1 MSFVIMI
8 SEIFS
13 TSFLF
18 SIAICI
24 ILVGGLFAY
33 FNYRFSEQNH
43 KIQSMLGLVS
53 TMAEEMQYFRS
64 KLNGRQVDSSD
75 GMDNIQIVPN
85 FLGGNGNSKNMSEN
99 ELIEVS
105 DSEVEDDESE
115 IEDDNDDDD
124 NGDLEI
130 EDDLDIDSDLDED
143 DEDNED
149 DENDDISVEDL
160 DDTDTNKK
168 IINID
173 LGTNNND
180 FVIESEEFNF
190 SENHN
195 DHVKNDAN
203 NDTNDETIKNIN
215 IDLDLSADELNLE
228 NMELSFKTISIDDNV
243 SSKGKEDYKKM
254 SLNKL
259 RDVVCSKGL
268 VVDASKLKK
277 NELLKLLGDE

>member
-1 MSFVIMI
+1 MI

-64 KLNGRQVDSSD
+64 KINSKPVTSENNINDTD
-75 GMDNIQIVPN
+75 IQIVPN
-85 FLGGNGNSKNMSEN
+85 FLGGNPFLKVDGDN

-105 DSEVEDDESE
+105 DAEDDEYDEDEDLDDEVDDDVDDLDEVDDEDVEDDEDD
-115 IEDDNDDDD
+115 IEDND
-124 NGDLEI
+124 I
-130 EDDLDIDSDLDED
+130 
-143 DEDNED
+143 
-149 DENDDISVEDL
+149 EDL
-160 DDTDTNKK
+160 DDLDDVEDLNQIEDLENDETNKK
-168 IINID
+168 IITID
-173 LGTNNND
+173 LGDKND
-180 FVIESEEFNF
+180 NFVIESEDIHLDNETMK
-190 SENHN
+190 HN
-195 DHVKNDAN
+195 TELSNADRNG
-203 NDTNDETIKNIN
+203 DE
-215 IDLDLSADELNLE
+215 ELNLE
-228 NMELSFKTISIDDNV
+228 NIEMSLKTISIDDNDVV

-259 RDVVCSKGL
+259 RDIVCAKGL

>member
-1 MSFVIMI
+1 MI

-43 KIQSMLGLVS
+43 KMQSMLGLVS

-64 KLNGRQVDSSD
+64 KLSSSKQVDSSD
-75 GMDNIQIVPN
+75 TMDNIQVIPN
-85 FLGGNGNSKNMSEN
+85 FLGGNGNIQNMLDN

-105 DSEVEDDESE
+105 DSEVEDDIESEVEDEDEDDEEDDDINSEVEDDIDSE
-115 IEDDNDDDD
+115 IEDD
-124 NGDLEI
+124 
-130 EDDLDIDSDLDED
+130 IDSEVEELETD
-143 DEDNED
+143 D
-149 DENDDISVEDL
+149 
-160 DDTDTNKK
+160 NKK

-173 LGTNNND
+173 LGTTNND
-180 FVIESEEFNF
+180 FVIESEEIDLGN
-190 SENHN
+190 NTN
-195 DHVKNDAN
+195 DNAVKN
-203 NDTNDETIKNIN
+203 IS
-215 IDLDLSADELNLE
+215 IDLDLSTDEMISTDELNLE
-228 NMELSFKTISIDDNV
+228 NMESTLKSISIDDNV

-259 RDVVCSKGL
+259 RDIVCAKGL

>member
-1 MSFVIMI
+1 MV

-13 TSFLF
+13 TSFLV
-18 SIAICI
+18 SIAVCL

-43 KIQSMLGLVS
+43 KMQSMLGLVS

-64 KLNGRQVDSSD
+64 KLTNKSVEQNDT
-75 GMDNIQIVPN
+75 DNEANTNVQIIPN
-85 FLGGNGNSKNMSEN
+85 FLGGNN

-105 DSEVEDDESE
+105 DSEEGDDEEDEDDDDDEDLN
-115 IEDDNDDDD
+115 EDDDEDDDLNDDD
-124 NGDLEI
+124 E
-130 EDDLDIDSDLDED
+130 DED
-143 DEDNED
+143 DDLNDELSELDDLED
-149 DENDDISVEDL
+149 DDN
-160 DDTDTNKK
+160 TNKK
-168 IINID
+168 VINID

-180 FVIESEEFNF
+180 FVIESEDINLDD
-190 SENHN
+190 N
-195 DHVKNDAN
+195 DN
-203 NDTNDETIKNIN
+203 NDNDNNDNNKNVKNIN
-215 IDLDLSADELNLE
+215 IDFNIDNDNDDLNLE
-228 NMELSFKTISIDDNV
+228 NMEMSLKSISIDETV

>member
-1 MSFVIMI
+1 MV

-13 TSFLF
+13 TSFLV
-18 SIAICI
+18 SIAVCL

-43 KIQSMLGLVS
+43 KMQSMLGLVS

-64 KLNGRQVDSSD
+64 KLTNKSVEQNDTSD
-75 GMDNIQIVPN
+75 EANSNSNVQIIPN
-85 FLGGNGNSKNMSEN
+85 FLGGNANSQMS
-99 ELIEVS
+99 LIEVS
-105 DSEVEDDESE
+105 DSEEEEEDEEDNEDNEEEEEDDEHNE
-115 IEDDNDDDD
+115 E
-124 NGDLEI
+124 E
-130 EDDLDIDSDLDED
+130 EEE

-149 DENDDISVEDL
+149 DNEDNNSVEDL
-160 DDTDTNKK
+160 NDELSELEELDDDDEDTNKK
-168 IINID
+168 VISID

-180 FVIESEEFNF
+180 LVIESEDINL
-190 SENHN
+190 
-195 DHVKNDAN
+195 DT
-203 NDTNDETIKNIN
+203 NDTNDKNVKHIN
-215 IDLDLSADELNLE
+215 IDFASDNDNDNDDLNLE
-228 NMELSFKTISIDDNV
+228 NMEMSLKSISIDESV

-259 RDVVCSKGL
+259 RDVVCAKGL

>member
-1 MSFVIMI
+1 MI

-43 KIQSMLGLVS
+43 KMQSMLGLVS

-64 KLNGRQVDSSD
+64 KLSSGKQVDSSD
-75 GMDNIQIVPN
+75 TMDNIQVIPN
-85 FLGGNGNSKNMSEN
+85 FLGGNGNIQNMLDN

-105 DSEVEDDESE
+105 DSEVEDDIESEVEDEDEDEDDEEDDDINSEVEDDIDSE
-115 IEDDNDDDD
+115 IEDD
-124 NGDLEI
+124 
-130 EDDLDIDSDLDED
+130 IDSEVEELETD
-143 DEDNED
+143 D
-149 DENDDISVEDL
+149 
-160 DDTDTNKK
+160 NKK

-173 LGTNNND
+173 LGTTNND
-180 FVIESEEFNF
+180 FVIESEEIDLGN
-190 SENHN
+190 NTN
-195 DHVKNDAN
+195 DNAVKN
-203 NDTNDETIKNIN
+203 IS
-215 IDLDLSADELNLE
+215 IDLDLSADEMISTDELNLE
-228 NMELSFKTISIDDNV
+228 NMESTLKSISIDDNV

-259 RDVVCSKGL
+259 RDIVCAKGL

>member
-1 MSFVIMI
+1 MI

-43 KIQSMLGLVS
+43 KMQSMLGLVS

-64 KLNGRQVDSSD
+64 KLSSKQVDSSD
-75 GMDNIQIVPN
+75 AMDNIQIIPN
-85 FLGGNGNSKNMSEN
+85 FLGGNGNIQNMLDN

-105 DSEVEDDESE
+105 DSEVEEDDEE
-115 IEDDNDDDD
+115 DDDD
-124 NGDLEI
+124 IDSEVDDDEEESEE
-130 EDDLDIDSDLDED
+130 EDDDIDSEVED
-143 DEDNED
+143 DEDD
-149 DENDDISVEDL
+149 
-160 DDTDTNKK
+160 DTNKK

-173 LGTNNND
+173 LGATNND
-180 FVIESEEFNF
+180 FIIESEEINF
-190 SENHN
+190 SNN
-195 DHVKNDAN
+195 DKNDNDNTVKN
-203 NDTNDETIKNIN
+203 IS
-215 IDLDLSADELNLE
+215 IDLDLDLSADELISTNEMISTDELNSADELNLE
-228 NMELSFKTISIDDNV
+228 NMESTLKTISIDDNV

-259 RDVVCSKGL
+259 RDIVCAKGL

>member
-1 MSFVIMI
+1 MI

-64 KLNGRQVDSSD
+64 KINSKPVASENNINDTG
-75 GMDNIQIVPN
+75 IQIVPN
-85 FLGGNGNSKNMSEN
+85 FLGGNPFLKVDGDN

-105 DSEVEDDESE
+105 DAEDDDDL
-115 IEDDNDDDD
+115 EDDN
-124 NGDLEI
+124 L
-130 EDDLDIDSDLDED
+130 EDD
-143 DEDNED
+143 
-149 DENDDISVEDL
+149 VEDL
-160 DDTDTNKK
+160 DEEDLDDVEDDDIEDDDVEDLDNDVEDLDEIEDLEDLKDNNADKK
-168 IINID
+168 IITID
-173 LGTNNND
+173 LGDKND
-180 FVIESEEFNF
+180 NFVIESEDI
-190 SENHN
+190 HL
-195 DHVKNDAN
+195 AN
-203 NDTNDETIKNIN
+203 EIIKDNTDRNGDE
-215 IDLDLSADELNLE
+215 ELNLE
-228 NMELSFKTISIDDNV
+228 NIEMSLKTISIDDNDIV

-259 RDVVCSKGL
+259 RDIAFNKGL

>member
-1 MSFVIMI
+1 MK

-64 KLNGRQVDSSD
+64 KINSKPVTSENNINDTD
-75 GMDNIQIVPN
+75 IQIVPN
-85 FLGGNGNSKNMSEN
+85 FLGGNPFLKVDGDN

-105 DSEVEDDESE
+105 DAEDDDEYDEDDVDDDVDDLDEVDDEDVEDDEDD
-115 IEDDNDDDD
+115 IEDD
-124 NGDLEI
+124 
-130 EDDLDIDSDLDED
+130 DIDNLDQ
-143 DEDNED
+143 
-149 DENDDISVEDL
+149 VEDL
-160 DDTDTNKK
+160 NQIENLENDETNKK
-168 IINID
+168 IITID
-173 LGTNNND
+173 LGDKND
-180 FVIESEEFNF
+180 NFVIESVDI
-190 SENHN
+190 HL
-195 DHVKNDAN
+195 AN
-203 NDTNDETIKNIN
+203 EIMKDNTELSNADRNGDE
-215 IDLDLSADELNLE
+215 ELNLE
-228 NMELSFKTISIDDNV
+228 NIEMSLKTISIDENDIV

-259 RDVVCSKGL
+259 RDIVCAKGL

>member
-1 MSFVIMI
+1 MV

-13 TSFLF
+13 TSFLV
-18 SIAICI
+18 SIAVCL

-43 KIQSMLGLVS
+43 KMQSMLGLVS

-64 KLNGRQVDSSD
+64 KLTNKSVEPNDTSD
-75 GMDNIQIVPN
+75 EANSNVQIIPN
-85 FLGGNGNSKNMSEN
+85 FLGGNANSQMS
-99 ELIEVS
+99 LIEVS
-105 DSEVEDDESE
+105 DSEEEEEEEDEDNEEEDEE
-115 IEDDNDDDD
+115 
-124 NGDLEI
+124 
-130 EDDLDIDSDLDED
+130 ED

-149 DENDDISVEDL
+149 DNEDDNSVEDL
-160 DDTDTNKK
+160 NDELSDLEELDDDDDTNKK
-168 IINID
+168 VISID

-180 FVIESEEFNF
+180 LVIESEDINL
-190 SENHN
+190 
-195 DHVKNDAN
+195 DT
-203 NDTNDETIKNIN
+203 NDTNDTIKHIN
-215 IDLDLSADELNLE
+215 IDFASDNDNDNDDLNLE
-228 NMELSFKTISIDDNV
+228 NMEMSLKSISIDESV

-259 RDVVCSKGL
+259 RDVVCAKGL